1 MNKAICRIF
10 KKPGSNY
17 FQAVEDQTP
26 MTRKAIGCAFLIL
39 FYIQFDLN

>member
-26 MTRKAIGCAFLIL
+26 MTRKAQGWAVLIL
-39 FYIQFDLN
+39 FHSQLYLN